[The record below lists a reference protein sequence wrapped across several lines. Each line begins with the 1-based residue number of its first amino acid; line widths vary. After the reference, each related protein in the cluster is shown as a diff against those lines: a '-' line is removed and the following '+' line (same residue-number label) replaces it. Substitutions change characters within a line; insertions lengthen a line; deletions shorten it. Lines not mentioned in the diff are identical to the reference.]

1 MARYRIVARP
11 AVVGSLEESVY
22 DVEESLGMAL
32 PDGRL
37 EGIYWSFVEAFYSL
51 EDAEQYAEALVSRRQ
66 VVKEYN

>member
-11 AVVGSLEESVY
+11 AAVGSLEESVY

-37 EGIYWSFVEAFYSL
+37 EGIYWSFVETFYSL